1 MKICVTG
8 ASGFIGKRLCKHLLA
23 CGHETIAMVRSE
35 PQAADAYP
43 EGLSFRTGDVRDS
56 DSLAKV
62 FEGCDAV
69 MHLAALFNHPELTAQ
84 DYYDVNVQGV
94 ENVLNAAKLA
104 NVGRVIHCSTVGVA
118 SEGPM
123 PYTEKTAYAPPE
135 WDKYET
141 SKCAG
146 EKLAIQYHKDH
157 NYPVVVI
164 RPAQVYG
171 PGDEGKIKFYRMVK
185 KGVIVNAGKTLKHLI
200 YVDDLCSAFEKAV
213 HIDSGFGE
221 PLIIAS
227 PEATP
232 LKELIKIVAAT
243 INVPEPKITLPATPI
258 TLASWAIEIIFNAMN
273 KKPPVFRRSMNFFT
287 KSVQF
292 DSPRAKE
299 VLGFSAAISTEE
311 GVRETAK
318 WYQEQGFI

>member
-8 ASGFIGKRLCKHLLA
+8 ASGFIGKRLCKYLLA
-23 CGHETIAMVRSE
+23 CGHETIAMVRQDPSPE
-35 PQAADAYP
+35 DGYP
-43 EGLSFRTGDVRDS
+43 EGLNFRKGDVTDA
-56 DSLAKV
+56 DSLAEA
-62 FEGCDAV
+62 FDGCDAV
-69 MHLAALFNHPELTAQ
+69 MHLAALFNHPEFTAE
-84 DYYDVNVQGV
+84 DYHQVNVQGV
-94 ENVLNAAKLA
+94 KNVLDTAKRIG
-104 NVGRVIHCSTVGVA
+104 VGRVIHCSTVGVA

-123 PYTEKTAYAPPE
+123 PYTETTPYAPPE

-146 EKLAIQYHKDH
+146 EKCAIQFHKD
-157 NYPVVVI
+157 NSYPVVVI

-185 KGVIVNAGKTLKHLI
+185 KGVIVNAGSTLKHLI
-200 YVDDLCSAFEKAV
+200 YVDDLCAAFEKAA
-213 HIDSGFGE
+213 HIQSGFGE

-227 PEATP
+227 PAATP
-232 LKELIKIVAAT
+232 LKELIKIVAQT
-243 INVPEPKITLPATPI
+243 IGVQPPKIVLPATPI
-258 TLASWAIEIIFNAMN
+258 TLASWAIEIIFNAMD

-292 DSPRAKE
+292 EATRAHE
-299 VLGFSAAISTEE
+299 VLGFEAKVSTAE

-318 WYQEQGFI
+318 WYQEKGFI